1 MIYKF
6 LKPPNLFKVLLAT
19 YRGSYVEMCV
29 PQSEDE
35 KYCYVELTEKQF
47 PAFAEHF
54 GEGGIT
60 LENNSDEYPASI
72 HSKITNRIEKFT
84 IVRPTVGHKTFS

>member
-19 YRGSYVEMCV
+19 YKGSYIEMCV
-29 PQSEDE
+29 PQTDDE

-47 PAFAEHF
+47 QVFAQHF
-54 GEGGIT
+54 GENGT
-60 LENNSDEYPASI
+60 QLENNSEEYPASI
-72 HSKITNRIEKFT
+72 QSKISNRIEKFT
-84 IVRPTVGHKTFS
+84 IVRPSFREKHY